1 MQRPDE
7 KKRKQIIAAAVKLF
21 AARPFHEVRLE
32 DVAAAARVGKGTVY
46 IYFDS
51 KEELYAS
58 LVRESFAAVVDRLS
72 EQLATP
78 VNGRANHRAAAG
90 ESAWDELRMVVA
102 GLVEFSAANP
112 HFFRLMR
119 AGLPGRDD
127 RALIAKRA
135 QLGEML
141 RQCIRRGVRR
151 GEMSDPHPELTA
163 QFIPG
168 LVRAASLWGPQGT
181 SPDVVTNHIV
191 RLLGHGLARKA
202 RAS

>member
-7 KKRKQIIAAAVKLF
+7 KKRQQIVAAATRLF

-32 DVAAAARVGKGTVY
+32 DVATAARVGKGTVY

-51 KEELYAS
+51 KDELYAS
-58 LVRESFAAVVDRLS
+58 LVRDAFVALVERLS
-72 EQLATP
+72 GPLSAP
-78 VNGRANHRAAAG
+78 LNGRGTAHPASSWDALRTAVG
-90 ESAWDELRMVVA
+90 E
-102 GLVEFSAANP
+102 LVNFSTANP

-119 AGLPGRDD
+119 AGLPGHDD
-127 RALIAKRA
+127 RALIAVRHE
-135 QLGEML
+135 LGRML
-141 RQCIRRGVRR
+141 EACIRRGVRR

-168 LVRAASLWGPQGT
+168 LVRAAALWGPEDA
-181 SPDVVTNHIV
+181 SPDVVTNHIL
-191 RLLGHGLARKA
+191 RLLEQGLSRKR

>member
-7 KKRKQIIAAAVKLF
+7 KKRKQIVAAAVKLF

-72 EQLATP
+72 ERLATP
-78 VNGRANHRAAAG
+78 VNDRANHRAAAAAG

-102 GLVEFSAANP
+102 GLVEFSAAN
-112 HFFRLMR
+112 
-119 AGLPGRDD
+119 
-127 RALIAKRA
+127 
-135 QLGEML
+135 
-141 RQCIRRGVRR
+141 
-151 GEMSDPHPELTA
+151 
-163 QFIPG
+163 
-168 LVRAASLWGPQGT
+168 
-181 SPDVVTNHIV
+181 
-191 RLLGHGLARKA
+191 
-202 RAS
+202 

>member
-7 KKRKQIIAAAVKLF
+7 KKRKQIVAAAVKLF

-32 DVAAAARVGKGTVY
+32 DVASAARVGKGTVY

-58 LVRESFAAVVDRLS
+58 LVREAFVALVDRLS
-72 EQLATP
+72 QQIAAP
-78 VNGRANHRAAAG
+78 VNGRGASHG
-90 ESAWDELRMVVA
+90 SAWNDLQTAVKELVS
-102 GLVEFSAANP
+102 FSSANP

-119 AGLPGRDD
+119 AGLPGHND
-127 RALIAKRA
+127 RALIAKR
-135 QLGEML
+135 QELGTLLEA
-141 RQCIRRGVRR
+141 CIRRGVRR

-168 LVRAASLWGPQGT
+168 LVRAASLWGPEGT
-181 SPDVVTNHIV
+181 SADVVTNHIL

>member
-7 KKRKQIIAAAVKLF
+7 KKRKQIVAAAVKLF

-32 DVAAAARVGKGTVY
+32 DVASAAHVGKGTVY

-58 LVRESFAAVVDRLS
+58 LVREAFVALVDRLAP
-72 EQLATP
+72 QLATP
-78 VNGRANHRAAAG
+78 VNGRAATAP
-90 ESAWDELRMVVA
+90 SSWDGLKLVVKE
-102 GLVEFSAANP
+102 LVEFSAANP

-119 AGLPGRDD
+119 AGLPGHND
-127 RALIAKRA
+127 RALIAKR
-135 QLGEML
+135 QELGHML
-141 RQCIRRGVRR
+141 EGCIRRGVRR

-168 LVRAASLWGPQGT
+168 LVRAAALWGPEDA
-181 SPDVVTNHIV
+181 SPDVVTNHIL
-191 RLLGHGLARKA
+191 RLLEQGLSRKR

>member
-7 KKRKQIIAAAVKLF
+7 KKRRQIVAAAVKLF

-32 DVAAAARVGKGTVY
+32 DVATAARVGKGTVY

-58 LVRESFAAVVDRLS
+58 LVREAFVALVDRLAP
-72 EQLATP
+72 QLAAP
-78 VNGRANHRAAAG
+78 VNGRAATASAP
-90 ESAWDELRMVVA
+90 SAWDNQRTVGRELVD
-102 GLVEFSAANP
+102 FTAANP

-119 AGLPGRDD
+119 AGLPGHDD

-135 QLGEML
+135 ELGKML
-141 RQCIRRGVRR
+141 EACIRRGVRR

-168 LVRAASLWGPQGT
+168 LVRAASLWGPEGV
-181 SPDVVTNHIV
+181 SADVVMNHIL
-191 RLLGHGLARKA
+191 RLLEQGLSPRKG
-202 RAS
+202 RGS

>member
-7 KKRKQIIAAAVKLF
+7 KKRKQIVAAAVRLF

-58 LVRESFAAVVDRLS
+58 LVREAFVALVDGLS
-72 EQLATP
+72 EQLAAP
-78 VNGRANHRAAAG
+78 LNGKANGRGAG
-90 ESAWDELRMVVA
+90 GSSWDTLRSIVRQV
-102 GLVEFSAANP
+102 VEFSTDNP

-119 AGLPGRDD
+119 AGLPGHED
-127 RALIAKRA
+127 RELIAKRQ
-135 QLGEML
+135 QLGTML
-141 RQCIRRGVRR
+141 ESCIRRGIRR

-163 QFIPG
+163 QFIPSF
-168 LVRAASLWGPQGT
+168 VRAAALWGPGGT
-181 SPDVVTNHIV
+181 SPDVLTNHIL
-191 RLLGHGLARKA
+191 RLLEQGLASKRQ
-202 RAS
+202 AS

>member
-72 EQLATP
+72 AQLATP
-78 VNGRANHRAAAG
+78 VNGRANHRAAATAG
-90 ESAWDELRMVVA
+90 ESAWDALRMVVA

-127 RALIAKRA
+127 RALIAKRE

-141 RQCIRRGVRR
+141 ESCICRGVRR
-151 GEMSDPHPELTA
+151 DEKLDPHP
-163 QFIPG
+163 
-168 LVRAASLWGPQGT
+168 
-181 SPDVVTNHIV
+181 
-191 RLLGHGLARKA
+191 
-202 RAS
+202 